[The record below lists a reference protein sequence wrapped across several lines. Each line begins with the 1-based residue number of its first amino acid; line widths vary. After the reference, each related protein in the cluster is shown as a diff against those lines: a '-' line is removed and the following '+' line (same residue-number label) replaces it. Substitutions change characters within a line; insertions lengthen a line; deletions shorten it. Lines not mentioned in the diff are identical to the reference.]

1 MAISLTD
8 LVGMQFHELMQVS
21 SNVASALGTP
31 DRTRLFFVH
40 QDTAAGAEPSP
51 PKVIAF
57 GRKAE
62 LFWLFRLAY
71 KAGMKSLCH
80 VLRQF
85 HVAALT
91 DECASLFFQNITT
104 FRAVHCEDCSC
115 SCRKQAFSPIE
126 NCRVC
131 GVVGEM
137 GIYQQLSESISKEG
151 KSLCQ
156 RKNAFQ

>member
-1 MAISLTD
+1 
-8 LVGMQFHELMQVS
+8 MQFHELMQVS

-40 QDTAAGAEPSP
+40 QDTAAGAEPSA

-115 SCRKQAFSPIE
+115 SCRKQTIA
-126 NCRVC
+126 
-131 GVVGEM
+131 
-137 GIYQQLSESISKEG
+137 LTESCVRGGSI
-151 KSLCQ
+151 
-156 RKNAFQ
+156 AV